1 MKFETA
7 VEKHCLFCG
16 GEGGETEGE
25 TVESLWSRMGGIQAG
40 FLHGLQEPKLH
51 LVPSCWPKF
60 LKKTAKKMVSW
71 GALWWSSPKCSQ
83 REREV
88 NT

>member
-60 LKKTAKKMVSW
+60 LKKQPKRWFLGVHYG
-71 GALWWSSPKCSQ
+71 GALQSAP
-83 REREV
+83 REREK
-88 NT
+88 